1 MQDIYLNKEKL
12 SEIKNMI
19 TELGVSLDIQGLR
32 DKAFDLEQLSYEED
46 FWKDVDK
53 AQKTMQEIKALKNQ
67 IKEYDDLI
75 ESIGNLEAL
84 IELVLEEEAYDM
96 YKDIEDGLKELSIN
110 ADKFKLSTLLSG
122 EFDRNNAILSIHS
135 GAGGLEAQ
143 DWAEMLLRLYR
154 RWAEGKGFQVEVLD
168 ILADT
173 EGGIKSVTL
182 LIKGYNAYGYLKSE
196 KGVHRLV
203 RISPFDSAGKRH
215 TSFASIDV
223 YPELDNDV
231 NIEINPSDLK
241 IDTYRS
247 GGAGGQHVNTTDS
260 AVRITHIPTGI
271 VVQCQNE
278 RSQITNRQTAMNM
291 LKAKLVQLKEEEKK
305 EKIEDLHGS
314 YSQIAWGAQIRSY
327 VFHPYSMVKDHRTN
341 AEVGDVYGV
350 MDGDIDIFI
359 NEYLKQKALS

>member
-1 MQDIYLNKEKL
+1 MFHFDIEG
-12 SEIKNMI
+12 IKNTAIEM
-19 TELGVSLDIQGLR
+19 E
-32 DKAFDLEQLSYEED
+32 EQTYGED
-46 FWKDVDK
+46 FWKDVEK
-53 AQKTMQEIKALKNQ
+53 AQKIMQDLKALKAQ

-75 ESIGNLEAL
+75 SEVEDLEAL
-84 IELVLEEEAYDM
+84 IDLVLEEEAYDM
-96 YKDIEDGLKELSIN
+96 YKEIEVGLKKISEKSEE
-110 ADKFKLSTLLSG
+110 FKLNTLLSG
-122 EFDRNNAILSIHS
+122 EFDKNNAILSIHS

-154 RWAEGKGFQVEVLD
+154 RWADRKGFQTETLD
-168 ILADT
+168 LLADT

-215 TSFASIDV
+215 TSFASIDI
-223 YPELDNDV
+223 YPQLDDDV
-231 NIEINPSDLK
+231 NIEINQSDLK

-260 AVRITHIPTGI
+260 AVRITHIPTGV
-271 VVQCQNE
+271 VVQCQSE
-278 RSQITNRQTAMNM
+278 RSQISNRNTAMNM
-291 LKAKLVQLKEEEKK
+291 LKAKLIQIKEEENK
-305 EKIEDLHGS
+305 EKIEDIQGNYNQIGWGS
-314 YSQIAWGAQIRSY
+314 QIRSY

-341 AEVGDVYGV
+341 AEVGAVQSV
-350 MDGDIDIFI
+350 MDGNIDIFI